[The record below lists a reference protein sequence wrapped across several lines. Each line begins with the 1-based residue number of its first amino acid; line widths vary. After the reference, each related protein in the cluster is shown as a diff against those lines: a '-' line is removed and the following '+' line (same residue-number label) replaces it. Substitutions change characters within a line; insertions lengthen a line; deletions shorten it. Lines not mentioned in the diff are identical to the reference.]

1 MLKQELTDLMVSDW
15 TGEDKALFAK
25 ANRFL
30 ALTFQSYKMKKSL
43 TEEIDWSRLNAHQS
57 LGDFGYNCGQA
68 VLLLD
73 RLKTR
78 ETLPKNAASRS
89 GIQTFLSNDGFQNY
103 CRRSLSELQQEA
115 QRLLNKTPETPRSK
129 EAREIESTQ
138 ESFQDVQQVYT
149 DVQKALEQ
157 SKKYAES
164 ANDYVRAAYT
174 LRKKM
179 AQLKIE
185 TVNAQHAAEGII
197 PNMLT
202 TLGVFIAIVVAVV
215 GCYLSLIFNKHQN
228 PDFPTLNLSV
238 CLLMGHILLNVIFLL
253 MYLISKLTNYTLA
266 CHCHFSRQMDCGSC
280 PNAFRQ
286 HCRLPNRIWLR
297 YPYVVLLNL
306 VFFSAYFI
314 LGLWYFF
321 CSYLGCRIDQFFLNH
336 HFRVFSAMF
345 LMAALFVGFLFAAL
359 VLMSRNSKLKAAAAA
374 EPNGGSST
382 EEDLELRR
390 QISALSDRVEMVEA
404 LYEGRKDAA
413 VKP

>member
-1 MLKQELTDLMVSDW
+1 MDTNALTSLMGAAWLDLN
-15 TGEDKALFAK
+15 GEPFSTID
-25 ANRFL
+25 RFL
-30 ALTFQSYKMKKSL
+30 TLSY
-43 TEEIDWSRLNAHQS
+43 EIYEGRQS
-57 LGDFGYNCGQA
+57 LADQITWSDLNSNHIQEEFGRNCSLA
-68 VLLLD
+68 SDMLE
-73 RLKTR
+73 RLEHRDGSLEDT
-78 ETLPKNAASRS
+78 ASFS
-89 GIQTFLSNDGFQNY
+89 GIQAFLSNAEFQNF
-103 CRRSLSELQQEA
+103 CRRSLTELQEKVRQMLNEKPEETRSIEARRMEAEQESYEDIQEA
-115 QRLLNKTPETPRSK
+115 LK
-129 EAREIESTQ
+129 
-138 ESFQDVQQVYT
+138 
-149 DVQKALEQ
+149 Q
-157 SKKYAES
+157 SKQYAEA
-164 ANDYVRAAYT
+164 ANT

-238 CLLMGHILLNVIFLL
+238 CMLMGHILLNVIFLL